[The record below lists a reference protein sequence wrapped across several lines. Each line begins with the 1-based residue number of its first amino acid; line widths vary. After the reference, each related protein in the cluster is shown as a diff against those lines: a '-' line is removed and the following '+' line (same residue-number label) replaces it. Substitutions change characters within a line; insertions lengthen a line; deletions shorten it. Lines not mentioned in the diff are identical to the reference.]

1 MDALMK
7 EYKKLEGRR
16 IVEVRELKEEEY
28 ALFDWQP
35 SSSHPGMIYILD
47 NGQVMVPSMDP
58 EGNGPGHIF
67 VEQGDPA

>member
-28 ALFDWQP
+28 ELFDWQP
-35 SSSHPGMIYILD
+35 GGHPGMIYILD
-47 NGQVMVPSMDP
+47 NGQVMVPSADP
-58 EGNGPGHIF
+58 EGNAPGHMF
-67 VEQGDPA
+67 VEQGTPA